1 MPKYSVRYKSIEYY
15 EKEYEASSFDEAVQK
30 YYDDDRLFDR
40 SPVDSDCELDEIV
53 DEEGNVDYA

>member
-30 YYDDDRLFDR
+30 YYEDDRLFDR
-40 SPVDSDCELDEIV
+40 SPVDSDCELDEII